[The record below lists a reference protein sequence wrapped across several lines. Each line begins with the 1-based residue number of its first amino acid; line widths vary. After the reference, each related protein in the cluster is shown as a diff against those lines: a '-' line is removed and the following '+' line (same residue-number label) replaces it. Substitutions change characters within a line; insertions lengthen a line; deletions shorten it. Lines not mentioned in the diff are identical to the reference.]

1 MMPRFACFAVLLF
14 ASAAA
19 LGQGPK
25 IGFVDS
31 GKIAEI
37 APQATEA
44 LDRLENEFSSREA
57 EIRDFRAELR
67 SAEAELDKNAPIMT
81 QSDIDRAQLEIS
93 AMRRKLSRLQQDF
106 KDELNLRRNQEL
118 TKLQRIVTE
127 AIIEIAKEEG
137 FDLIVEQAVY
147 WNDSVDITERVLE
160 KLRQ

>member
-1 MMPRFACFAVLLF
+1 MILRFACLAAVLLVSGLAF
-14 ASAAA
+14 AEE
-19 LGQGPK
+19 QK

-37 APQATEA
+37 APQATQA
-44 LDRLENEFSSREA
+44 LERLESEFSSRET
-57 EIRDFRAELR
+57 EIREFRAELR

-93 AMRRKLSRLQQDF
+93 AMRRKLNRLQQDF

-127 AIIEIAKEEG
+127 AIIQIAKEEG

-160 KLRQ
+160 KLRK